1 MCPMSV
7 NMSGRLYVMSENSN
21 VKYNV
26 WKKINLFVIKKVHK
40 PLLCFVDSKLRNPF

>member
-7 NMSGRLYVMSENSN
+7 NMSGRLCVMSENSN

-26 WKKINLFVIKKVHK
+26 WKKINLFVIKKSAQT
-40 PLLCFVDSKLRNPF
+40 FVMFCGF